1 MVDGDLTKGNPYF
14 YSTYEV
20 KYGPGEMFAAKPTQF
35 ELRGCKMDDGE
46 LCRMLVQR
54 RVDHHHMQKMCKSN
68 KMNMNTILK

>member
-35 ELRGCKMDDGE
+35 ELRGCKMDWTTRANCVE
-46 LCRMLVQR
+46 CW
-54 RVDHHHMQKMCKSN
+54 
-68 KMNMNTILK
+68 

>member
-35 ELRGCKMDDGE
+35 ELRGCKMDDQGE

-54 RVDHHHMQKMCKSN
+54 RVDHHHMQKMCKSC
-68 KMNMNTILK
+68 